1 MMQNLGF
8 LTELGM
14 DILIALIEVPLL
26 KFSIKFAFK
35 KDISW
40 KDALKLWCWF
50 ILFKVI
56 IYLYARVIL
65 IGVISF
71 L

>member
-1 MMQNLGF
+1 MQNLGF
-8 LTELGM
+8 LAELCM
-14 DILIALIEVPLL
+14 DVLATLIELPLL

-40 KDALKLWCWF
+40 KDAFKLWCWF
-50 ILFKVI
+50 MLFKVI

-65 IGVISF
+65 IGIIGF

>member
-1 MMQNLGF
+1 MQNLGF
-8 LTELGM
+8 LAELCM
-14 DILIALIEVPLL
+14 DVLATLIELPLL

-40 KDALKLWCWF
+40 KDAFKLWCWF

-65 IGVISF
+65 IGIIGF